1 MTKQIHAN
9 LQGSFADPGGFRE
22 THATTTSFADLSWW
36 KGEAYS
42 HLRKIKSGIGNV
54 FAYPPIW
61 GGKE

>member
-36 KGEAYS
+36 GEACS

-54 FAYPPIW
+54 FAHPLIW
-61 GGKE
+61 GGGKE